1 MPDTMFKRSPAAD
14 PARLEQMKDIL
25 LRYPDIAEA
34 ERQELLAYLKKGP
47 PLDTALL
54 STVDEL
60 RPKLAWFRADHRR
73 HFELGARQYAIVAI
87 ILAGLVALFVWLWD
101 SGLS

>member
-25 LRYPDIAEA
+25 FRYPDISVS
-34 ERQELLAYLKKGP
+34 ERQDLLAYLKKGP

-54 STVDEL
+54 STVDGL
-60 RPKLAWFRADHRR
+60 RPKLARFRADHRR
-73 HFELGARQYAIVAI
+73 HFELGIREYAIVAI
-87 ILAGLVALFVWLWD
+87 ILAGLVALFIWLWD